1 MVRPLK
7 GVTLERSTLHL
18 GQIWHLG
25 AKITIF
31 GDLETF
37 WHMGKSF
44 WVFGKWDIKWFSI
57 LPQLS
62 FRPNYFW

>member
-1 MVRPLK
+1 MVQPLK

-37 WHMGKSF
+37 GTWVK
-44 WVFGKWDIKWFSI
+44 VFGF
-57 LPQLS
+57 LA
-62 FRPNYFW
+62 NGT